1 MLAAGTIGTTTAH
14 AAAPSAAAV
23 PAQTNIAASGVPVLK
38 PGQRLL
44 SGQHLTSQNG
54 YYKLYMQ
61 TNGNLVLYKGST
73 ALWATRTSNHRGAF
87 LAMQTNGNL
96 VLYYGRTPLWS
107 TRTGGFSVKFFAV
120 QNDSNLVLYD
130 TSSRAIWWRYVY
142 SIGTLRTGAKLYPG
156 RTVLSSNRAYRLT
169 MQADGNLVLYRW
181 STALWSTQTHGK
193 NGAVAVMQADGNFVL
208 YLGSTAIWATNTHTA
223 TGSFIAVQNDSNVVL
238 YTSAGKAVWDRHMII
253 GVVKA
258 PYRINGGMV
267 VVSVNRVYRLQ
278 MQTDGNLVLVKN
290 TGAVLWATNTAPRSG
305 VWAAMQKDGN
315 FVLYQGTTPLWST
328 GTGGHAGA
336 YLNVQDD
343 GNVVVYQGTTPL
355 WSTGTGGR

>member
-1 MLAAGTIGTTTAH
+1 MVSTTTRGRISRVAGLLATASMLAAGTISTTTAH

-54 YYKLYMQ
+54 YYKLY
-61 TNGNLVLYKGST
+61 
-73 ALWATRTSNHRGAF
+73 
-87 LAMQTNGNL
+87 MQTNGNL